1 MKMIRLGW
9 IILCTTAPYLYG
21 VNNLRLPNI
30 RSLAMG
36 ENGVTQSVFL

>member
-1 MKMIRLGW
+1 MIRLGW